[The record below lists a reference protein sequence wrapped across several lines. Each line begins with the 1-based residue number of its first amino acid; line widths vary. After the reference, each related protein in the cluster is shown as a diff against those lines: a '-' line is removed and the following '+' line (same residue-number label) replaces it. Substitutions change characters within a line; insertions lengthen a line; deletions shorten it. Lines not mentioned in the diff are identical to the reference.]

1 MVGSDSDR
9 GSRQTD
15 LDGAANAAHGN
26 HEISQTPCIRY
37 RGSRLPSRFRMSAS
51 MSVPPSGSSLG
62 RRLSIQATMEKNPN
76 LVPSSFGLNGL
87 FLGHRKNPKR
97 RAPSALFCAGPTVR
111 TTQGSGDDL
120 NGSHVDLLGVHEV
133 SKQMELRMKR
143 KLLFVIV
150 ATLVAVIAALLAG
163 IVSTAGG
170 AHLPVAIQ
178 MGAAAFAVTLP
189 LVLTVMSTIGLV

>member
-1 MVGSDSDR
+1 
-9 GSRQTD
+9 
-15 LDGAANAAHGN
+15 
-26 HEISQTPCIRY
+26 
-37 RGSRLPSRFRMSAS
+37 
-51 MSVPPSGSSLG
+51 
-62 RRLSIQATMEKNPN
+62 
-76 LVPSSFGLNGL
+76 
-87 FLGHRKNPKR
+87 
-97 RAPSALFCAGPTVR
+97 
-111 TTQGSGDDL
+111 
-120 NGSHVDLLGVHEV
+120 
-133 SKQMELRMKR
+133 MKR